1 VSGRPTA
8 AQLLERPGALLTRTH
23 LAELGH
29 TRTMIDAIFREL
41 DVIVFPG
48 TKRPAVSRED
58 YLELRRRSTYGKD
71 VVRPT

>member
-1 VSGRPTA
+1 
-8 AQLLERPGALLTRTH
+8 
-23 LAELGH
+23 
-29 TRTMIDAIFREL
+29 MIDAIFREL